1 MIKSLKQ
8 LAIQAGLEYIGEDI
22 SIQTVAINSN
32 EIKQD
37 ALFVAIVANRDGHE
51 FIPSAITNG
60 AKALL
65 VSKKQ
70 DLDIPQVVCANTIK
84 GLRALAKEYRKS
96 LKMPIISLTGSCGK
110 TTVKE
115 MIVTLLSGKKCISH
129 KVILITILVCQ

>member
-8 LAIQAGLEYIGEDI
+8 LETEVGFEYIGEDV
-22 SIQTVAINSN
+22 SIETVSINSN
-32 EIKQD
+32 AIK
-37 ALFVAIVANRDGHE
+37 ANSLFVAIVAIRDGHE
-51 FIPSAITNG
+51 FISSAISNG

-70 DLDIPQVVCANTIK
+70 NDISIPQIVCSNTIK

-110 TTVKE
+110 TSVKE
-115 MIVTLLSGKKCISH
+115 KIGRAHV
-129 KVILITILVCQ
+129 